1 MIYIKIIELLKKPFL
16 FNRELAEFT
25 SAFLTKLVGF
35 VPDPKAKEKQE
46 RRLEILEDE
55 ETLFETSPKSPPRF
69 ELWEYWTT
77 HLEPLPRFDEWEY
90 QQILEKGIRPLC
102 EKEPYQIA
110 RILID
115 ATASLIRLHKHQKD
129 LDTERDIDPSE
140 IWCPRLNQSDR
151 KHPNTKETLIHT
163 LTFACEK
170 VYVNSPESVDA
181 LDEALRNQRW
191 RVFKRL
197 RQHLYALNLGEQT
210 LPWIREFILEHKDY
224 AKWEHHY
231 EFQFMIGKACEHF
244 GARLLNEKERTT
256 IFDAILSG
264 PSREELLKRMGDQFT
279 EREFQQQQRYFHR
292 KQLRPFARLLTGEYQ
307 NYFHE
312 LEDAE
317 EKPLSDEDYSPI
329 SQGGRVSYRSPSSP
343 EDLARLGDEELLT
356 YINDWQ
362 EERRDEDDWLVE
374 ISIGAL
380 VGAFQIVFKDTI
392 IPNEERLTF
401 WLENRDRIERPVYVK
416 AIIQVIQEHVKEPH
430 YEQIDLWFEFCEW
443 VLSQPNEE
451 SDNGVMRSDESR
463 EYPDWESSRRTV
475 GNFIGECL
483 KYNMNVPFTS
493 RESLANILRL
503 LCTQFDRRLDNDELV
518 FLNRDDQ
525 INEAINNTRS
535 RALEDLVKFG
545 SWVRRHDDM
554 DSVPEVTSILEERF
568 KDGAE
573 YPFTIPEYAL
583 LGMYY
588 GQLWSLNQ
596 TWAVEH
602 KAIFFP
608 QNDRSVWIEAFG
620 GFLCFNSPF
629 KPTFEILRDDFVL
642 ALDCLADLKKIK
654 VSIRELPDLLGQHLF
669 AYYLWEVYPLNGE
682 ESLLERFYE
691 KTIEDKQRWANLF
704 DHVGRS
710 LRNSG
715 KHLEEDLRDRIF
727 DLFNWRL
734 EQKEPEELQ
743 KINFWLEAECLDP
756 DWRLD
761 AYSKI
766 LDISLPNNWRISTA
780 LDMLNG
786 MLESHTSKVVE
797 CFAKIT
803 DAIDQGERIYIN
815 TDKAKPILKAG
826 LNNEAENVREN
837 AERARE
843 TLLSAGRYNFLD
855 L

>member
-1 MIYIKIIELLKKPFL
+1 MRHIKIIELIKKPFL
-16 FNRELAEFT
+16 FDRELTEFT

-35 VPDPKAKEKQE
+35 IPDPKAKEKQE

-55 ETLFETSPKSPPRF
+55 ETLFETSSESPPRF

-77 HLEPLPRFDEWEY
+77 LLEPLPRFEEWEY

-181 LDEALRNQRW
+181 LDEVLRNQRW

-244 GARLLNEKERTT
+244 GARLLNEAERTT

-279 EREFQQQQRYFHR
+279 ERGFQQQQRYFHR

-343 EDLARLGDEELLT
+343 EDLAKLGDEELLT

-416 AIIQVIQEHVKEPH
+416 AIVQVIQEHVKEPH
-430 YEQIDLWFEFCEW
+430 YEQIDLWFKFCEW

-463 EYPDWESSRRTV
+463 EYPDWESSRRMV

-483 KYNMNVPFTS
+483 KNNMNVPFTS

-503 LCTQFDRRLDNDELV
+503 LCTQFDRRLDNDEPV

-525 INEAINNTRS
+525 ITEAINNTRS

-545 SWVRRHDDM
+545 FWVRRHDDT
-554 DSVPEVTSILEERF
+554 DNVPEVTSILEARF
-568 KDGAE
+568 KDDAE
-573 YPFTIPEYAL
+573 YLFTMPERAL

-588 GQLWSLNQ
+588 GQLLGLNQ
-596 TWAVEH
+596 AWAVEH
-602 KAIFFP
+602 KAAFFP
-608 QNDRSVWIEAFG
+608 QNNFSVWIEAFG
-620 GFLCFNSPF
+620 NFLRFNQPF
-629 KPTFEILRDDFVL
+629 EPTFEILKDDFVFV
-642 ALDCLADLKKIK
+642 LDHLTELKGSEQI
-654 VSIRELPDLLGQHLF
+654 DTLGEHLF
-669 AYYLWEVYPLNGE
+669 AYYLWKVYPLNGKD
-682 ESLLERFYE
+682 SLLEKFYE
-691 KTIEDKQRWANLF
+691 KTKNSPQRWASLF
-704 DHVGRS
+704 DRIGRS
-710 LRNSG
+710 FSNSG
-715 KHLEEDLRDRIF
+715 DHLEEGLRDRIVAF
-727 DLFNWRL
+727 YDWRF
-734 EQKEPEELQ
+734 EVGEPEELQ
-743 KINFWLEAECLDP
+743 NFTFWLEAECLDP

-766 LDISLPNNWRISTA
+766 LDVNPSYAGGIVLGI
-780 LDMLNG
+780 LDE
-786 MLESHTSKVVE
+786 MLESHTAKVVE
-797 CFAKIT
+797 CFAKMT
-803 DAIDQGERIYIN
+803 DAIDKNDSIYIR
-815 TDKAKPILKAG
+815 TDKAKSILQAG
-826 LNNEAENVREN
+826 LNSEDESIREN
-837 AERARE
+837 AERAQE
-843 TLLSAGRYNFLD
+843 NLLSAGYHGFLD
-855 L
+855 I